1 MAWYNILF
9 VAVFALFFVKLC
21 ISLFAGDLDLD
32 VDLDGDIDAD
42 SSSVFS
48 FKGILHF
55 LVGFST
61 FLAAK
66 AHFLSADMIVNSN
79 GTVQFSFL
87 DYVYAIVTGLLFMFL
102 LYFGYKLAIKADA
115 TPDLPQNL
123 LNGSN
128 GTVYLNL
135 GNGKYSVEAHTASGT
150 TNVDA
155 FYPGNLEIGEHVY
168 LYVQDGK
175 VVALKMKSNSQNKS

>member
-32 VDLDGDIDAD
+32 VDLDGDTDAD
-42 SSSVFS
+42 SSSIFS
-48 FKGILHF
+48 FKGVLHF

-66 AHFLSADMIVNSN
+66 AHFLSAEMIVNSN
-79 GTVQFSFL
+79 STVQFSTF
-87 DYVYAIVTGLLFMFL
+87 DYVYAIVAGLIFMFL
-102 LYFGYKLAIKADA
+102 LYFGYKIAIKANA

-123 LNGSN
+123 LNGSS

-135 GNGKYSVEAHTASGT
+135 GNGKYSVEAHTVSGT
-150 TNVDA
+150 TNVDVL
-155 FYPGNLEIGEHVY
+155 YPGNLEIGEQVY
-168 LYVQDGK
+168 LYVRDGK
-175 VVALKMKSNSQNKS
+175 VMALNKNSNSQNKL